1 MDRFKSIVAPSEGV
15 YKEKGSTFLGYA
27 FPIEDED
34 TFKRKLAEF
43 KAQHPDAVHH
53 CYAFRL
59 KPNGSLYRFSD
70 DGEPANT
77 GGKPIYGQLLSF
89 ELTQVAVVVV
99 RYYGGTKLGVGGL
112 ITAYKEAA
120 KEALLAAEIIEKDIT
135 TTLTVIF
142 GYEQTAQINQIIHHQ
157 KLTIIHQDFG
167 SSCSFT
173 LEFPLHKKES
183 LIALFQSIQGIT
195 LITSEG

>member
-1 MDRFKSIVAPSEGV
+1 MH
-15 YKEKGSTFLGYA
+15 Y
-27 FPIEDED
+27 
-34 TFKRKLAEF
+34 
-43 KAQHPDAVHH
+43 

-59 KPNGSLYRFSD
+59 KPNGSLYRYSD

-89 ELTQVAVVVV
+89 EVTQVAVIVV

-120 KEALLAAEIIEKDIT
+120 KEALLAAEI
-135 TTLTVIF
+135 
-142 GYEQTAQINQIIHHQ
+142 YEQTAQINQIIHHQ

-167 SSCSFT
+167 ASCSFT
-173 LEFPLHKKES
+173 LEFPLHKKAS
-183 LIALFQSIQGIT
+183 MITLFQSLQGIET
-195 LITSEG
+195 KNPLTHL